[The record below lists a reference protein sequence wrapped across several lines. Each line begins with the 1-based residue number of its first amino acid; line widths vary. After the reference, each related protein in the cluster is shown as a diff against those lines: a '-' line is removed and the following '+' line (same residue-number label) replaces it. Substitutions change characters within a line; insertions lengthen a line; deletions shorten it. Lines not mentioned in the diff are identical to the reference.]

1 MVSRTAASTIS
12 GNASVS
18 SSGHCRITCS
28 RMRRRAANTGAALD
42 EARRIRSGAAEG
54 HERLATRRRAFD
66 AEIQSARR
74 DVDEA
79 DRISLIFAGHA
90 MRDDKLF
97 YADHYMLLPAWVQ
110 VFVHRCEFDEVA
122 AVARRLQQP

>member
-1 MVSRTAASTIS
+1 MKGLQGEKLMEIKVDGDFVTGTDEVGAVKKKVPRFIS
-12 GNASVS
+12 E
-18 SSGHCRITCS
+18 
-28 RMRRRAANTGAALD
+28 RARLEQEAGAQPNLV
-42 EARRIRSGAAEG
+42 I
-54 HERLATRRRAFD
+54 
-66 AEIQSARR
+66 
-74 DVDEA
+74 DEA

-122 AVARRLQQP
+122 AVARRLSMP